1 MADHYYSAFPE
12 SEHNLKEFTTAFRGN
27 EFRFRTDAGVFSR
40 ERLDLGTRIL
50 VESLDLTGVMTPL
63 DLGCGYGPIGLGIAE
78 ELPQITVYMSDINT
92 RATEL
97 AKENALLNGIKNIL
111 IKEGNGFEPW
121 KTLFATGLRFDLI
134 VTNPPLRT
142 GKKTVLGLFNEA
154 RKYLVPHGSLWAVI
168 KTSQGAKTY
177 LRELEEIF
185 GFAEVVEVKS
195 GYRVIRA
202 EKEIEA

>member
-1 MADHYYSAFPE
+1 MADHYYSAVPE
-12 SEHNLKEFTTAFRGN
+12 SKHKPMEFTTEIRGK

-50 VESLDLTGVMTPL
+50 MESLDLTGVTTPL
-63 DLGCGYGPIGLGIAE
+63 DLGCGYGPVGLGIAR
-78 ELPQITVYMSDINT
+78 ELPQFTVYMSDINT

-97 AKENALLNGIKNIL
+97 AKENASLNGIENI
-111 IKEGNGFEPW
+111 ITKQGDGFGPW
-121 KTLFATGLRFDLI
+121 ETLFATGLRFDLV

-142 GKKTVLGLFNEA
+142 GKKTVLRLFNGA
-154 RKYLVPHGSLWAVI
+154 WKYMAPHGSLWTVI

-185 GFAEVVEVKS
+185 GYAKVVEVKS

-202 EKEIEA
+202 KKIVA